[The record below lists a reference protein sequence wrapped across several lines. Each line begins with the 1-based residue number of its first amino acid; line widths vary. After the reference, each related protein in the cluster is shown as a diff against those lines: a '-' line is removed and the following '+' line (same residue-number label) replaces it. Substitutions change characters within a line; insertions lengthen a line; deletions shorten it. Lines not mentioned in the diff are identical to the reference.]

1 MRSAQIIVLQDQKA
15 SARLLTS
22 LQHLPFGGSKK
33 TCKCLCAND
42 MSHSRAV
49 AQWIITGTVDGRT
62 TPLMKRL
69 LLLNSEVDKAF
80 FALQN

>member
-1 MRSAQIIVLQDQKA
+1 
-15 SARLLTS
+15 
-22 LQHLPFGGSKK
+22 
-33 TCKCLCAND
+33 

-49 AQWIITGTVDGRT
+49 AQWIITGMVDGRT

-69 LLLNSEVDKAF
+69 LLLNSEVNKAF